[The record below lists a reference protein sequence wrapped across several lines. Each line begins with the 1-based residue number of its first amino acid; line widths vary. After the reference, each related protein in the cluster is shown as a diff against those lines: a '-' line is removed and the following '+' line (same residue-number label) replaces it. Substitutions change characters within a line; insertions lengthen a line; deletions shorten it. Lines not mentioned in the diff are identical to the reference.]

1 MVFTDQCMI
10 RLKILYISSSFKKNL
25 VLEENSKCP
34 THIWKRE
41 LASWTDGMLPSV
53 GPGGNFSSHLKKKKS
68 VETRILSS

>member
-10 RLKILYISSSFKKNL
+10 RLKILSISLSFKKKIL

-53 GPGGNFSSHLKKKKS
+53 GPGGNFSSHLKKKC

>member
-1 MVFTDQCMI
+1 MYDQI
-10 RLKILYISSSFKKNL
+10 EDSLYFPVLLKKIL

-53 GPGGNFSSHLKKKKS
+53 GPGGNFSSHLKKKS